1 MTPTGSVTPPKG
13 LLLINLG
20 TPDEPTAPAVRRYLR
35 EFLSDPRVL
44 DINPV
49 GRALLLELVI
59 LPFRPAKSAAAY
71 RKIWDDKRG
80 SPLLFHSQDLAA
92 RVASRL
98 GASWRVEL
106 AMRYQS
112 PSIASAVDKLVAAGA
127 TPIVVFPL
135 YPQYSAAASGSTLE
149 EVFRC
154 ASARWV
160 VPDLASVPPFYD
172 DPEFIESFLEVSRPL
187 LASERPDHVVFS
199 YHGLP
204 ERHCTKSDPS
214 RAHCLVKPD
223 CCDAIVDA
231 NRGCYRA
238 HCFATTRALVAG
250 LGIAEGGF
258 DVTFQSRLGK
268 TPWIRPYTDVVL
280 PELARRGKKRVLV
293 FSAAFVAD
301 CLETLE
307 EIAMRAAA
315 DFKAAGGEAL
325 TLVPSLNA
333 TPRWVEAVAKLAERA
348 SGG

>member
-1 MTPTGSVTPPKG
+1 MTQRG

-35 EFLSDPRVL
+35 EFLSDPRVI
-44 DINPV
+44 DIHPI

-59 LPFRPAKSAAAY
+59 LPFRPARSAQAY
-71 RKIWDDKRG
+71 RKIWDPQRG
-80 SPLLFHSQDLAA
+80 SPLLYHSEDLAR
-92 RVASRL
+92 RVADRL
-98 GASWRVEL
+98 GPGWRVEL

-112 PSIASAVDKLVAAGA
+112 PSIASAVDRLVAARA
-127 TPIVVFPL
+127 APIVVFPL
-135 YPQYSAAASGSTLE
+135 YPQYSAAATGSTLE

-204 ERHCTKSDPS
+204 ERHVTKADPTG
-214 RAHCLVKPD
+214 AHCLSRPD

-238 HCFATTRALVAG
+238 HCFATTRALASG
-250 LGIAEGGF
+250 LGLPAGGW
-258 DVTFQSRLGK
+258 DVTFQSRLGR
-268 TPWIRPYTDVVL
+268 TPWIQPFTDVVL
-280 PELARRGKKRVLV
+280 PQLARRGKKRVLV

-307 EIAMRAAA
+307 EIAIRAAA
-315 DFKAAGGEAL
+315 DFKAAGGESL

-333 TPRWVEAVAKLAERA
+333 TPRWVEAVARLAERTGA
-348 SGG
+348 GATGG